1 MPDPALALLMLFA
14 VATVVAL
21 VVRRLSIPYTAG
33 LVVAG
38 LALGATRV
46 FHAPLLTKELL
57 FAVFLPGLL
66 FEAAFN
72 LDFRHFWHSRIG
84 VFSLAIPGVVASI
97 AVTAVLLPPAANA
110 LHFVQGFRL
119 IDGLVFAA
127 LLAATDPIAVVSL
140 FKSLGAPRRLAVLM
154 EGESLLNDGTSVVFF
169 TLILGMASGGEASF
183 GGAAASFVRVV
194 GVGALAGAV
203 AGLLA
208 SQVIHRVDEAM
219 IEITVTTLV
228 AYASFIGAERLG
240 GSGVIATVVAG
251 MVCGN
256 HAAPTGMSP
265 TTRIA
270 VDVFWRYVAF
280 AFNSLV
286 FLLMGFEV
294 RATDLVSAWRPI
306 LLAFLAVTLGRAIVV
321 GAVTAL
327 LRRSR
332 ERLPWRWAV
341 ALSWGGIRGALS
353 MVLALS
359 LGAAFPHRHLL
370 VTMTFG
376 VVILS
381 ILAQGLTMA
390 PLLRWLRVVD
400 DHPARLEYDKRRG
413 ELLAAQAGLS
423 ALDEFSRERTVSS
436 EVVQTLRHQY
446 EGRIRLGEQEV
457 ARLDR
462 AHADLEAQSLAQ
474 VQHHLLLAEKN
485 AISHAARRDFIG
497 EDAARDL
504 RTAIDARLVT
514 EAAAAPAAG
523 PLDEQ
528 KPPSR

>member
-1 MPDPALALLMLFA
+1 MPDPELALLILFA

-38 LALGATRV
+38 LALGATRL

-72 LDFRHFWHSRIG
+72 LDFSHFWHNRIG
-84 VFSLAIPGVVASI
+84 VFSLALPGVVASI
-97 AVTAVLLPPAANA
+97 AVTAALLTPAANA
-110 LHFVQGFRL
+110 LHLVQGFRF
-119 IDGLVFAA
+119 IDGLIFAA

-140 FKSLGAPRRLAVLM
+140 FKSLGAPRRLAILM

-169 TLILGMASGGEASF
+169 TLILALASGREASVA
-183 GGAAASFVRVV
+183 GAAVSFVRVV

-219 IEITVTTLV
+219 IEITVTTLA

-251 MVCGN
+251 MICGN

-286 FLLMGFEV
+286 FLLVGFEV
-294 RATDLVSAWRPI
+294 RGTDLVSTWRPI
-306 LLAFLAVTLGRAIVV
+306 LVAFLAVTLGRAIVV
-321 GAVTAL
+321 ATVTAL

-381 ILAQGLTMA
+381 ILVQGLTMA

-400 DHPARLEYDKRRG
+400 DRRARLDYDKRRG
-413 ELLAAQAGLS
+413 ELLAAQAGL
-423 ALDEFSRERTVSS
+423 ATLDQLSRERTVSS
-436 EVVQTLRHQY
+436 DVVETLRRQY
-446 EGRIRLGEQEV
+446 EERTRDGEREVGRLHDE
-457 ARLDR
+457 
-462 AHADLEAQSLAQ
+462 HPDLQAQALAQ
-474 VQHHLLLAEKN
+474 AQHQLLLAEKN
-485 AISHAARRDFIG
+485 AIAQATHRDLIT
-497 EDAARDL
+497 EDAARQL
-504 RTAIDARLVT
+504 RAAIDARLVT
-514 EAAAAPAAG
+514 AAAAAPAAG
-523 PLDEQ
+523 APDEE
-528 KPPSR
+528 KPPSE